1 MDSLWGK
8 FKRRGAIATPQTPN
22 ELLLLY
28 ELGMQLRKELRIK
41 IGHYNQSR
49 ISIFL
54 KGRYPLTQKGVSNS
68 LPLEFDLHCH
78 SSKITL
84 IVLST

>member
-8 FKRRGAIATPQTPN
+8 FKRRGAIATPQKTPN

-68 LPLEFDLHCH
+68 LPLEFGLLIEP
-78 SSKITL
+78 SSNRFP
-84 IVLST
+84 V